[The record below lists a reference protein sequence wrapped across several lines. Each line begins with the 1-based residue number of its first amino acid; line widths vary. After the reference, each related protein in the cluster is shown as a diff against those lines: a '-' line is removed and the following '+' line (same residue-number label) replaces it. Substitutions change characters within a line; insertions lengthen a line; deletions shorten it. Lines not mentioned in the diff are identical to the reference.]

1 MLDLMSRML
10 PAVLAVLG
18 GCVTSTTTATP
29 LLYHGPVEVKL
40 KERFRV
46 MVGARHVG
54 FLIFSQIADEKF
66 FRIVTP
72 SGIPV
77 GEVHKYGRF
86 FKWELFAD
94 RPRDIGLFTMKEGL
108 AKLFETGE
116 TIRVFPLEGRGEAT
130 EAAALKLLKKAL
142 ADN

>member
-1 MLDLMSRML
+1 MLDAMSRML
-10 PAVLAVLG
+10 PAVLAVLAG
-18 GCVTSTTTATP
+18 WVTTTTP

-94 RPRDIGLFTMKEGL
+94 RPRDIGFFTMKEGL
-108 AKLFETGE
+108 AKLFETDE
-116 TIRVFPLEGRGEAT
+116 TIRVFPLEGRGAAT

>member
-1 MLDLMSRML
+1 MSRML
-10 PAVLAVLG
+10 PAVLAVLA
-18 GCVTSTTTATP
+18 GCVTTTATP

-72 SGIPV
+72 SGM
-77 GEVHKYGRF
+77 F

-108 AKLFETGE
+108 AKLFETDE

-130 EAAALKLLKKAL
+130 EAAAIKLLKKAL
-142 ADN
+142 AHN